1 MITLD
6 QRCSKP
12 GLKEHWYKKYKT
24 QHALQTVGI
33 VGPVDA
39 LGLSNQQ
46 FGEFVV
52 ALTDLQ
58 IRRTG
63 KPGNYTDGRGLF
75 LQVAST
81 GGKYW
86 RYAYRFGGKQKT
98 LALRYIP

>member
-1 MITLD
+1 M
-6 QRCSKP
+6 K
-12 GLKEHWYKKYKT
+12 
-24 QHALQTVGI
+24 LQQI
-33 VGPVDA
+33 CCYFWW
-39 LGLSNQQ
+39 SQ
-46 FGEFVV
+46 F

-75 LQVAST
+75 LQVAPT